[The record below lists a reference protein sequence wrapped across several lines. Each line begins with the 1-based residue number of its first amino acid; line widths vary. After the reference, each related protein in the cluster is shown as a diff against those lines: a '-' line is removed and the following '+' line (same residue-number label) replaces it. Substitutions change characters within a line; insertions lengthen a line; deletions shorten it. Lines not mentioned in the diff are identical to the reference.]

1 MGIMNSEE
9 IGRQEDGADTRTGS
23 RSATT
28 TYDAGASTVWHV
40 TTFSQR
46 RDSALSCGVTSYSAR
61 SSCVTPNSTCSL
73 VFPSFSAGCS
83 GLFHGRIF
91 SLLSPPSLLLHLLR
105 ERVMFWCVSDI
116 FAPCGPR
123 WHEISPSCA
132 AAGSRTHTRAFCDKD
147 TFTRH
152 SQTHCT
158 LALALRSPMTLTG
171 STGLKKH
178 DRNHMISL
186 PSSHTCR
193 KTQHKVSATRFARS
207 VWDITWFAG
216 VTNNVV
222 NLVFFYD

>member
-28 TYDAGASTVWHV
+28 TYDARASTVWHV

-46 RDSALSCGVTSYSAR
+46 RDSALSSGVTPYSAR

-123 WHEISPSCA
+123 WHEISPSCVA
-132 AAGSRTHTRAFCDKD
+132 HAHTRELFVTK
-147 TFTRH
+147 TH
-152 SQTHCT
+152 SQDTRKHTVCWHSHSEAPWHWRGV
-158 LALALRSPMTLTG
+158 LAWRNMTG
-171 STGLKKH
+171 
-178 DRNHMISL
+178 
-186 PSSHTCR
+186 
-193 KTQHKVSATRFARS
+193 
-207 VWDITWFAG
+207 ITWYHYRA
-216 VTNNVV
+216 VTRVAKHNTKCRQHASHARFETS
-222 NLVFFYD
+222 LDLLESQTM